1 MIRLGN
7 LLRLSAAERLALSDF
22 LDRNLNPT
30 TVDEY
35 NHALEEE
42 AAAWESENNAEG
54 RLMAA
59 VLRNQKIREDAP
71 LPTWRKREGRKQY
84 FDSLSSSTRILTVAM
99 NAMFPL
105 LCPQPYRL
113 DRKST
118 RLNSSHLGISRMPSS
133 A

>member
-35 NHALEEE
+35 NRALEEE

-71 LPTWRKREGRKQY
+71 LPTWRKREGRKQ
-84 FDSLSSSTRILTVAM
+84 
-99 NAMFPL
+99 
-105 LCPQPYRL
+105 
-113 DRKST
+113 
-118 RLNSSHLGISRMPSS
+118 
-133 A
+133 